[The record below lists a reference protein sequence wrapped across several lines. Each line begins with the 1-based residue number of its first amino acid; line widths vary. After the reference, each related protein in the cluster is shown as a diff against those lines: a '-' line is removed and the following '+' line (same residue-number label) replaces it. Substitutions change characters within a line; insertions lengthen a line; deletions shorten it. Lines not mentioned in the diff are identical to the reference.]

1 LDSSLEKEVYPTL
14 TFSNRMG
21 YFNQLIISKK
31 FKNALS
37 LLFSPIIF
45 YENTV
50 VFDQQENTQYA
61 LSLGG
66 RYKVSKRT
74 SINIDYGYHF
84 NRADASIFN
93 NPLGIGVDIET
104 GGHVFQLL
112 FSNSQPMNSI
122 NAMTAAA
129 GDWSDGDVYF
139 GFNLFRTF

>member
-1 LDSSLEKEVYPTL
+1 MVFYLISFFSGYSNSISNGYHRIVNYSSVFEPPAPFNFNILNDSL
-14 TFSNRMG
+14 
-21 YFNQLIISKK
+21 
-31 FKNALS
+31 
-37 LLFSPIIF
+37 
-45 YENTV
+45 V

-122 NAMTAAA
+122 NSA
-129 GDWSDGDVYF
+129 
-139 GFNLFRTF
+139 LFEYGPYCFTC